1 MALVQSDEVKMALV
15 QHNAGYYLETARALA
30 ARVAAEADRIDR
42 EREIPS
48 ELAGEMADKGFFRLL
63 VPRSLGGAEL
73 DYLDYLRIVQVF
85 GEADGSTAWC
95 INQNNVFATNS
106 VRMPEQT
113 AQEIWSDGRAVVT
126 NGPPTS
132 SAKAVPVDGGYRLSG
147 RWNFSSGI
155 RHATW
160 VAALVP
166 ISRGGQG
173 DDASTDRRE
182 VRTLL
187 MPKEDVRLVDVWQ
200 VNGLRGTG
208 SFSFEA
214 DGLFVPGYRS
224 YGPSD
229 GPREDGALYVIPTA
243 MLFPSG
249 FSTVALGVARAS
261 LDVAI
266 DLAGNRAVDQEMLRD
281 KPTTQR
287 QIGTAEAIWR
297 SARAF
302 LRESASSVWESAR
315 KNHSLA
321 TEERIR
327 LRLASTHAIRMAAEV
342 VDIAYNVCGSSSI
355 FSINPVQRRFQDVH
369 VITQQVQGRLAHYDT
384 AGQFFLGLEPQGLF

>member
-1 MALVQSDEVKMALV
+1 MAVA
-15 QHNAGYYLETARALA
+15 QHNTSYYLETARELA
-30 ARVAAEADRIDR
+30 ARVAAETDRIDR
-42 EREIPS
+42 ERQIPS
-48 ELAGEMADKGFFRLL
+48 ELAGEIADKGFFRLL

-73 DYLDYLRIVQVF
+73 DYLVFLQIVQLF

-106 VRMPEQT
+106 VRMPEK
-113 AQEIWSDGRAVVT
+113 AAHEIYSERRAVVT
-126 NGPPTS
+126 NGPPTP
-132 SAKAVPVDGGYRLSG
+132 SARAVPVDGGYRLSG

-166 ISRGGQG
+166 ISHSDQG
-173 DDASTDRRE
+173 DDVSSDRQE

-214 DGLFVPGYRS
+214 DDLFVPGYRS
-224 YGPSD
+224 YSPSD
-229 GPREDGALYVIPTA
+229 GPREDGALYVIPTSL
-243 MLFPSG
+243 LFPSG
-249 FSTVALGVARAS
+249 FATVALGVARAS
-261 LDVAI
+261 LDAAI
-266 DLAGNRAVDQEMLRD
+266 DLAGNKAADQEMLRD
-281 KPTTQR
+281 RPTTQR

-302 LRESASSVWESAR
+302 LRESASSVWEGAC
-315 KNHSLA
+315 KNHSLT

-342 VDIAYNVCGSSSI
+342 VDIAYDVCGSNSI

-369 VITQQVQGRLAHYDT
+369 VITQQVQGRLTHYDT
-384 AGQFFLGLEPQGLF
+384 AGQFFLGLEPEGLF